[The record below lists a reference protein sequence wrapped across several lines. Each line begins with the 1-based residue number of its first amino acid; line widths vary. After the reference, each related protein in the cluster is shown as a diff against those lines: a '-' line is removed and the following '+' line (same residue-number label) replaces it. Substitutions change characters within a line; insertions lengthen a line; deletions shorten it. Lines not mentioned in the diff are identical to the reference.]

1 MKRAMMVIFLLLGM
15 IVNVFAQKASKF
27 EVYTDAGI
35 SFPIGPEDFSK
46 YWKMGFNFGGG
57 VGYRYPL
64 NSDVTLITDFG
75 FNRFSLN
82 RDKMLQDMGW
92 VDHGTSISGGDIAI
106 ITFSE
111 NLKAIV
117 PTSSTKVTPYLC
129 GGAGLLI
136 FSVNDIVSNDGEIE
150 GKGHFK
156 ALFSILLGGGTD
168 IAIGERTDLFIEGK
182 YIGFTGYVNRQIFP
196 IKIGIKYKIKFNN

>member
-1 MKRAMMVIFLLLGM
+1 MKRARMVIFLLLGM
-15 IVNVFAQKASKF
+15 IVNVCAQKTSKF
-27 EVYTDAGI
+27 EVYGDAGI
-35 SFPIGPEDFSK
+35 SFPIGPENFSK